1 MPAGPVH
8 IEVVLEVGAK
18 RTFATAVDW
27 PGWSRSARGDEAALD
42 ALLSYAERYAPVA
55 AGADLAFPAGRP
67 GAAVTAR
74 VLERVAGDATTD
86 FGAPG
91 AVTAPDFR
99 PVGERDA
106 RRLSALVG
114 AAWAVLD
121 AVAAVAPAELRKGP
135 RGGGRDRDTM
145 LAHVAGAE
153 AMYAR
158 RIGLRLREPAPGDTV
173 AVVGNRAAILEV
185 LGRASDG
192 ERLVE
197 PKGWPVRYAAGRIAW
212 HVLDHAWEMQDR
224 SGPSPF

>member
-1 MPAGPVH
+1 MAPRPVTVD
-8 IEVVLEVGAK
+8 VVLEVGAK

-27 PGWSRSARGDEAALD
+27 PGWSRSGRGDEAALD
-42 ALLSYAERYAPVA
+42 ALVTYAQRYAAVP
-55 AGADLAFPAGRP
+55 GTADIAFPAGRP
-67 GAAVTAR
+67 GATVTVR
-74 VLERVAGDATTD
+74 VLERVPGDATTD

-91 AVTAPDFR
+91 AVTGPDFR

-106 RRLSALVG
+106 RRLAALVG

-121 AVAAVAPAELRKGP
+121 AAAAVAPEELCKGP
-135 RGGGRDRDTM
+135 RGGGRDRDKM

-158 RIGLRLREPAPGDTV
+158 KLGLRLREPAPGDV
-173 AVVGNRAAILEV
+173 AAVHGNRSAILEV
-185 LGRASDG
+185 LGRTSDG

-212 HVLDHAWEMQDR
+212 HALDHAWEIQDR
-224 SGPSPF
+224 SP